1 MTSDSIALRRAAIE
15 GEASARLA
23 RAAGLSRLHGRE
35 IAASAEHAVYRVP
48 SDSVANRLYVVSLSR
63 WVCECA
69 DFEHRGHPCK
79 HLYAAEMVRSSSAE
93 CADCNG
99 RFLREDLHEVHE
111 DHESMLW
118 YPGDRLCRSCAL
130 SSGVL

>member
-1 MTSDSIALRRAAIE
+1 MAEGTSVPQIGDAER
-15 GEASARLA
+15 ARLA
-23 RAAGLSRLHGRE
+23 RATEISREHGRE
-35 IAASAEHAVYRVP
+35 IAESAENAIWRVP
-48 SDSVANRLYVVSLSR
+48 SGADGARCYVVSLSR
-63 WVCECA
+63 WVCECR
-69 DFEHRGHPCK
+69 DFEFRGDPCK

-118 YPGDRLCRSCAL
+118 YPGDWLCRSCAL